1 MWERLDRAV
10 ANNDWISLYPGTMVK
25 HLECGFSDHKPIIIH
40 LEGIPIRKQKP
51 WRFEQ
56 VWLKED
62 ECRAVVESAWQE
74 SLSSTSPMGVVE
86 TNLETCQ
93 ARLRSWS
100 KNSFGNITRDL
111 IHKRKQLKEAEEEA
125 IRVGGADRVYLI
137 KSKLREL
144 LVKEEEL
151 W

>member
-1 MWERLDRAV
+1 MRPENQMRDFREALNECGFADLGYVGQKYTWYKQLTGRVTVWERLDKAV
-10 ANNDWISLYPGTMVK
+10 ANNDWISLYLGTMVK
-25 HLECGFSDHKPIIIH
+25 HLKCGFSDHKPIIIH

-51 WRFEQ
+51 WRFKQ

-100 KNSFGNITRDL
+100 KNSFGNIT
-111 IHKRKQLKEAEEEA
+111 
-125 IRVGGADRVYLI
+125 
-137 KSKLREL
+137 
-144 LVKEEEL
+144 
-151 W
+151 

>member
-86 TNLETCQ
+86 TNLKTCQ

-100 KNSFGNITRDL
+100 KNSFGNITQDL

-125 IRVGGADRVYLI
+125 IRGGGVDRVYLI

-144 LVKEEEL
+144 LVKEE
-151 W
+151 